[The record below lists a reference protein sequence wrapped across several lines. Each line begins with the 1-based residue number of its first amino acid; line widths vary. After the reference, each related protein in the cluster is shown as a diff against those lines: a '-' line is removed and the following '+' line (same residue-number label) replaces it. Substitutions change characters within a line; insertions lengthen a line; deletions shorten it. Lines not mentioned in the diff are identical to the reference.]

1 MFTQHAEAEDVR
13 ETQSMQQRIRYYGC
27 DTRDAKGDQM
37 DKKTAWDSDSIGSD
51 SRKAYDRGRHSKGVA
66 LPSGLKGADN

>member
-1 MFTQHAEAEDVR
+1 MFMQHAEAEDVR

-37 DKKTAWDSDSIGSD
+37 DKKPHGIRTASVAAVGKRTIEDVT
-51 SRKAYDRGRHSKGVA
+51 RKVWHYHQA
-66 LPSGLKGADN
+66 